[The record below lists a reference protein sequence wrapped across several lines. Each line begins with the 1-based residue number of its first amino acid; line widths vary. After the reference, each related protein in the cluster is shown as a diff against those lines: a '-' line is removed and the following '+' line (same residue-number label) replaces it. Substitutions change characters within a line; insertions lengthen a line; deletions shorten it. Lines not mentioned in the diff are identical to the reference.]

1 MKQETYE
8 ARYVYRHFNGS
19 NYLSIYDNK
28 GIWQGYINESAT
40 RQVN

>member
-19 NYLSIYDNK
+19 DITYQFMTTK

-40 RQVN
+40 RQ